1 MGTNDDIPWNQTIK
15 KEARGINDEDFGE
28 VQDIQGNYVLV
39 QRGILN
45 KKKFYI
51 PKEQAESYDGDVL
64 SFRFS
69 EQELTR
75 YQGEPFMKD
84 AESDTLESDMNK
96 LKEELNLQEK
106 KK

>member
-15 KEARGINDEDFGE
+15 KEARGIDDADFGE
-28 VQDIQGNYVLV
+28 VQDIQGNYLLV

-45 KKKFYI
+45 KEKFYI
-51 PKEQAESYDGDVL
+51 PKEQAESYEGDVL

-75 YQGEPFMKD
+75 YQGEPFMKY
-84 AESDTLESDMNK
+84 AESDTIESDMNK
-96 LKEELNLQEK
+96 LKEELNSQEK
-106 KK
+106 QK